1 MAPQV
6 LHADDTIGNA
16 FADGLTIAL
25 AYDTDDAPL
34 LNEALLSGATIAL
47 LQLGEALRQFGNGDN
62 IDVPRVSKLAKA
74 AGSCLAATTIVAGHE
89 GTENGT
95 GGDLGSARLSCVDS
109 LFLMLGSAAFRKDEE
124 VALWTGEALALYSDA
139 FSPKEV
145 NWSSQTDEWPA
156 EMNDD
161 FAKVLPPHQQVS

>member
-74 AGSCLAATTIVAGHE
+74 Q
-89 GTENGT
+89 
-95 GGDLGSARLSCVDS
+95 
-109 LFLMLGSAAFRKDEE
+109 
-124 VALWTGEALALYSDA
+124 ALAL
-139 FSPKEV
+139 PR
-145 NWSSQTDEWPA
+145 
-156 EMNDD
+156 
-161 FAKVLPPHQQVS
+161 LLL

>member
-1 MAPQV
+1 
-6 LHADDTIGNA
+6 
-16 FADGLTIAL
+16 
-25 AYDTDDAPL
+25 
-34 LNEALLSGATIAL
+34 
-47 LQLGEALRQFGNGDN
+47 
-62 IDVPRVSKLAKA
+62 
-74 AGSCLAATTIVAGHE
+74 
-89 GTENGT
+89 
-95 GGDLGSARLSCVDS
+95 
-109 LFLMLGSAAFRKDEE
+109 MLGSAAFRKDEE